1 MAIFSRRILQQIVNE
16 NGSFLSKDQIKKQVD
31 RLNAMPRTLKLA
43 DEWEVVLLN
52 AFAKLGKVVHEDG
65 KIAGTCDLYF
75 ESRDDPANNF
85 LADITTIS
93 DEGFKEFGDFEGL
106 NRELRRRVEA
116 RGLNP
121 DHFRLDVGGN
131 HQEIQRG
138 RYYWNVDAHKLSY
151 GLAEKA
157 KLYTGNR
164 EEWDEDIFNVNWER
178 FLDQVTRSSDPGTY
192 RPFRVRE
199 LDVTIS
205 FAIGQG
211 GGG

>member
-1 MAIFSRRILQQIVNE
+1 MLEAT
-16 NGSFLSKDQIKKQVD
+16 IKKYSADVTIGTST
-31 RLNAMPRTLKLA
+31 RTSC
-43 DEWEVVLLN
+43 
-52 AFAKLGKVVHEDG
+52 H
-65 KIAGTCDLYF
+65 T
-75 ESRDDPANNF
+75 
-85 LADITTIS
+85 
-93 DEGFKEFGDFEGL
+93 
-106 NRELRRRVEA
+106 
-116 RGLNP
+116 
-121 DHFRLDVGGN
+121 
-131 HQEIQRG
+131 
-138 RYYWNVDAHKLSY
+138 

-211 GGG
+211 GGGSRLVHEQINNLIRNRIVYALRKKADQLAAV